1 MKKANLVPKNTTKP
15 TLQTWTA
22 FFYILVMVMASNI
35 STLKSLGTLLSE
47 KRHTLYVVFLAM
59 QWTKVFGRF
68 QYSLSIISPFSK
80 QKKWIWGGG
89 RSVKSFF
96 PRIFLL

>member
-1 MKKANLVPKNTTKP
+1 
-15 TLQTWTA
+15 
-22 FFYILVMVMASNI
+22 MVMASNI

-68 QYSLSIISPFSK
+68 QYSLDISYKTTTFQKIINIISHCGHL
-80 QKKWIWGGG
+80 QMG
-89 RSVKSFF
+89 RFTLSEAVKEDKTSIQDAIDF
-96 PRIFLL
+96 